1 MKRYCY
7 HITDGITRSA
17 LYGGTVTAAS
27 MEEAAVKAATGV
39 GLTVERDQ
47 DWLEPVRWVENGK
60 RRSVYVLHDPE
71 EEQISESVTA
81 WLEQRA

>member
-27 MEEAAVKAATGV
+27 MEEAAVKAAGSV
-39 GLTVERDQ
+39 GLTVGVFAGV
-47 DWLEPVRWVENGK
+47 VRWVENGK

-71 EEQISESVTA
+71 
-81 WLEQRA
+81 